1 MEADVRPLL
10 LDLFC
15 GAGGA
20 SAGYWSAGFD
30 ILGVD
35 HEPQPHYPFTFV
47 QCDVFK
53 FLADSLPSDVEA
65 IHASPPCQLFT
76 QASHIRGAG
85 KHVNL
90 IPETRT
96 WLRALGLPYVIENVP
111 GAPLIRPDMICGRAL
126 GLGVKRHRLF
136 ECTIRLETPP
146 CPPGHPGEW
155 YSVFGRSVRAR
166 GASIHDQGPI
176 IGIDVGRRAM
186 GITWM
191 NRAELSQAVPPAY
204 TELIGHQLMK
214 TLSTSAAPGGSLTSS
229 QENLP
234 TPDASESAY

>member
-1 MEADVRPLL
+1 VRPLL

-15 GAGGA
+15 AAGGA
-20 SAGYWSAGFD
+20 SAGYDSAGFD
-30 ILGVD
+30 IIGVD
-35 HEPQPHYPFTFV
+35 HEPQPHYPFQFV
-47 QCDVFK
+47 QCDVFE
-53 FLADSLPSDVEA
+53 FLAQGLPAGVKV

-76 QASHIRGAG
+76 QASHIQGAG

-166 GASIHDQGPI
+166 GASIHDREPT

-204 TELIGHQLMK
+204 TELIGRQLMK
-214 TLSTSAAPGGSLTSS
+214 TLSTSAAPTGPLNSGLG
-229 QENLP
+229 NLP
-234 TPDASESAY
+234 TSDATESAS